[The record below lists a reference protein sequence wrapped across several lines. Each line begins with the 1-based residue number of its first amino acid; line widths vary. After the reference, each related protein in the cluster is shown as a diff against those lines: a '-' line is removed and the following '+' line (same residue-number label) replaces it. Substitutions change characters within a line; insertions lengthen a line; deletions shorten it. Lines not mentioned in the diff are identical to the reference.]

1 MKLERIIQSGRF
13 CDRIER
19 VGFGI
24 TAGANSRPLKKQRW
38 QIFPRAWGQ
47 SAVAV
52 KCLRDCI

>member
-1 MKLERIIQSGRF
+1 MAGDVKLERIIQSGRF

-24 TAGANSRPLKKQRW
+24 TAGANSRPLKKQHW

-47 SAVAV
+47 SAVAQSV
-52 KCLRDCI
+52 